1 MNRYNI
7 FNRLIIE
14 PRLKNSRFI
23 ICVPNVSNLK
33 TSTFQIATASVAAD
47 ESEGRSGREQIPAS
61 GEAALVPQPGMSKRS
76 ELQCTDIVCHP
87 SLDWGGRRR
96 LSGTA
101 AGGPRLSRWPQVLPP
116 APLFSSAGPGRVSSS
131 GLAVLHRRRLSP
143 QITVWTAPCHHPI
156 RCDWEANLSLC
167 FSQ

>member
-7 FNRLIIE
+7 INRLIIE
-14 PRLKNSRFI
+14 LHLKNSGFI
-23 ICVPNVSNLK
+23 VYVSNLK

-47 ESEGRSGREQIPAS
+47 ESEGHSGREQIPAS
-61 GEAALVPQPGMSKRS
+61 GEAALVPQPGMSKRFRTAVHS
-76 ELQCTDIVCHP
+76 HCLSP
-87 SLDWGGRRR
+87 LPRLGGRKR

-143 QITVWTAPCHHPI
+143 QITAWTAPCHHPI

-167 FSQ
+167 FSH